1 MGQISEKTREN
12 DESVISLNN
21 KVQKCPEKIDD
32 LYTNIDA
39 LGKMQEFLRTRNEQ
53 AINIGL
59 SAFSEIN
66 LLKNKIKALEQSI
79 PTLPTHTVLKTAKK
93 DIVSDAQTEQ
103 IFNELAKKWKDE
115 TVNLSSI
122 QKITSHLAYLQIIG
136 LGPVA
141 IRLILNEL
149 KRAPDFWFCA
159 LRALTRTNPVPPEM
173 SGDLNAMTKVWLD
186 WGQTHGYSYFLRYDK
201 SVA

>member
-1 MGQISEKTREN
+1 MDRISEKTSEN
-12 DESVISLNN
+12 DESVVSLID
-21 KVQKCPEKIDD
+21 KVQKPFEEEID
-32 LYTNIDA
+32 LYTKIDG
-39 LGKMQEFLRTRNEQ
+39 LDKEQGILRTRIEQ
-53 AINIGL
+53 AFNIGL
-59 SAFSEIN
+59 STFSEIN

-79 PTLPTHTVLKTAKK
+79 PILPTHEVPKTAKK
-93 DIVSDAQTEQ
+93 DIVSDTQPEQ

-159 LRALTRTNPVPPEM
+159 LRALTRTNPVLREM

-186 WGQTHGYSYFLRYDK
+186 WGQTHGYL
-201 SVA
+201 